1 MLSSL
6 RVAFGSLAAV
16 LAAPGALLTGFA
28 AGILLMLFTVY
39 LPSQR
44 ILREREQSIN
54 QLAEFNRHEQ
64 QRVAEVRDL
73 TFNQVQD
80 WVAKIDQA
88 NTRFM
93 DIQRVLHKQEM
104 SIANQG
110 FYHVLLGALVVAV
123 TAVSYF
129 VFLGRDASKDSVVL
143 DTFETAVRA
152 RLQRLQAD
160 SQPMLVQQS
169 ITAITAGKS
178 LPESP
183 LSAGDT

>member
-6 RVAFGSLAAV
+6 RIAFGSVAAV

-104 SIANQG
+104 GIANQG
-110 FYHVLLGALVVAV
+110 FYLVLLAALVVAS

-143 DTFETAVRA
+143 DTFETAVRT
-152 RLQRLQAD
+152 RLQRLQAEAR
-160 SQPMLVQQS
+160 PMLVRQPIDVIPGS
-169 ITAITAGKS
+169 KS
-178 LPESP
+178 LSDSP
-183 LSAGDT
+183 NADET